1 MPESAH
7 HPIVKIIGYMIVCI
21 LAVVFVLFA
30 THEEIV
36 GQILPLYAL
45 EIIQDPQRYLAL
57 VFVFRVIFLT
67 LALYSIKKIFSNIKY
82 LSI

>member
-7 HPIVKIIGYMIVCI
+7 HPIVKIVGYMIVCI
-21 LAVVFVLFA
+21 LAVAFVLFA

-45 EIIQDPQRYLAL
+45 EISQDPQRYLAL

-67 LALYSIKKIFSNIKY
+67 LALYAVGKVVRNVRH
-82 LSI
+82 L